1 MTKKIILTL
10 LAVVF
15 AFTSV
20 NVCLAAKKGNKRK
33 GKYIYRQVYKTCHTR
48 GAVDSA
54 KPVLNPDTKT
64 QAQWKRVFDK
74 KTFEI
79 FGCKEEWDK
88 LSEQDLLNIYT
99 YLHAY
104 AADSPTPAKCK

>member
-33 GKYIYRQVYKTCHTR
+33 GKYTYRQVYKACHAR
-48 GAVDSA
+48 GVVDSS
-54 KPVLNPDTKT
+54 KPVLNPDAKT

-74 KTFEI
+74 KKFDI
-79 FGCKEEWDK
+79 FSCKEEWDK

-99 YLHAY
+99 YLHAG